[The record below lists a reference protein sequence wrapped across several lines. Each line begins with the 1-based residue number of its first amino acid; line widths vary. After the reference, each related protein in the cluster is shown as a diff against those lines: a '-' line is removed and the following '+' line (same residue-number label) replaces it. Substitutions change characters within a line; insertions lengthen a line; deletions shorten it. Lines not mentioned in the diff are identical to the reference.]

1 MTTKSKIKKLPR
13 KSASGPR
20 GSATPKTGSLTATV
34 YTIKGEKSGTI
45 NLPEYIFGVKWNAD
59 LVHQVV
65 TSMQSNARRG
75 LAHTK
80 GSGDVRGGGKK
91 PWQQKGTGRARH
103 GSSRSPIWKGGGV
116 SHGPR
121 NDKNYERIIS
131 RSMRSKA
138 LLVTLSRKWKDGE
151 VIFVDTL
158 RMETPKTALGKQM
171 LENLSAAGLKANV
184 RNAALIALPDADRNT
199 LRSFSNI
206 GNVEVVEARN
216 LNPVSILG
224 KKFLV
229 VASPEAVF
237 ETLGKKKAVKRT
249 ND

>member
-1 MTTKSKIKKLPR
+1 MATKTAKPKTATKKAPAKKAAAALGALEA
-13 KSASGPR
+13 KLYAASGKEM
-20 GSATPKTGSLTATV
+20 GTVSLPA
-34 YTIKGEKSGTI
+34 E
-45 NLPEYIFGVKWNAD
+45 IFGVPWNAD

-91 PWQQKGTGRARH
+91 PRH

-121 NDKNYERIIS
+121 NEKNYERIIS

-151 VIFVDTL
+151 IIFIDKVQ
-158 RMETPKTALGKQM
+158 MEEPKAAMAKQ
-171 LENLSAAGLKANV
+171 LLNNLSAAGLKSNV
-184 RNAALIALPDADRNT
+184 RNAALIALPDSNRNVF
-199 LRSFSNI
+199 RSFSNF
-206 GNVEVVEARN
+206 GNVEAMDARN
-216 LNPVSILG
+216 LNPVAILG
-224 KKFLV
+224 KKMLV
-229 VASPEAVF
+229 IASPESVF
-237 ETLGKKKAVKRT
+237 ETLGKKRTVKKLT
-249 ND
+249 TDN